1 MTIKFRPGIRI
12 RPGIRARVPLPAVAY
27 TVVPMVYNV
36 NEGTGVTFNVTTLG
50 VPNGTTLYW
59 TVGNTTTTNADFDAI
74 SGTVTINSGA
84 GTFIV
89 TPAEDLTTE
98 SGAAEIFTV
107 SVRTGSTSGPVVA
120 SSASITVND
129 TSLTPP
135 VPSSALFNQPQN
147 DYLSV
152 AQPSYTAA
160 GAGSGGTSGFVGDAP
175 IFKGD
180 YPQPQVGWTAIGTAG
195 DGPYRVTLTSVVD
208 GGATWILYWNART
221 TTNLQKGLNWSLYD
235 PALAPFNLGTTWTVE
250 FSLYMNTSSVGGNQ
264 QGGIWGLLNQGG
276 WATLDSINVALSGG
290 FLQVNRGNNT
300 AYNNIIIGEPV
311 PQQWVHVAIVNNVGT
326 QKVFYN
332 GIQQVE
338 ITGSGVPNSS
348 GTASWT
354 NSTTTLYIGSLNGPG
369 GGGFDGKLTNLRIT
383 DTAEYTSNFTP
394 TLLPVKIPGH
404 TRLLWTPSDQALATD
419 TSDSPHVIT
428 NNGVT
433 VDASYP
439 ASNNLNGSAVF
450 GSSSYM
456 QIGPAGST
464 PWALGTTWT
473 IEWWQKSTNATTVSG
488 LYTIMGQRD
497 GDSVIDIYCQNGN
510 LYAGNNR
517 AICGEP
523 PVGQWVH
530 VAMVTSN
537 GSVKVYYNGVAQTVN
552 AMNYNLQ
559 NSALALYIGCRGNN
573 LFQNFIGKLTNIRI
587 TDTEVYA
594 GNFTPDVLPAV
605 IADHT
610 KLLYTPTV
618 DTMYKLAAG
627 GLAIGTKQIAFNS
640 DYPQVVSGGIITA
653 IVSGNAGLY
662 TINYT
667 MVPDN
672 TVSSIVVKDNSQ
684 QGGAISAVGTT
695 IYYTSPCYRD
705 GYNEITK
712 LYEGSEVDNMSL
724 YFIGNFGKTIVPV
737 SITIT
742 SWN

>member
-1 MTIKFRPGIRI
+1 MSITI
-12 RPGIRARVPLPAVAY
+12 RPGIKLNPGIKVQVPLPPTAY
-27 TVVPMVYNV
+27 TVTPTVYNV

-59 TVGNTTTTNADFDAI
+59 TVGNTTTTNADFVAI

-84 GTFIV
+84 GSFTV
-89 TPAEDLTTE
+89 TPDADLTTE
-98 SGAAEIFTV
+98 GAETFTAQL
-107 SVRTGSTSGPVVA
+107 RTGSTSGTIVA

-152 AQPSYTAA
+152 P
-160 GAGSGGTSGFVGDAP
+160 AGS
-175 IFKGD
+175 
-180 YPQPQVGWTAIGTAG
+180 Y
-195 DGPYRVTLTSVVD
+195 L
-208 GGATWILYWNART
+208 
-221 TTNLQKGLNWSLYD
+221 
-235 PALAPFNLGTTWTVE
+235 NLGTTWTVE

-311 PQQWVHVAIVNNVGT
+311 PQQWVHVAIVNNSGT

-439 ASNNLNGSAVF
+439 ASNDLNGSAVF

-488 LYTIMGQRD
+488 LYTIMGQQA

-510 LYAGNNR
+510 LYAGNGR

-653 IVSGNAGLY
+653 IVSGNAVLY

>member
-12 RPGIRARVPLPAVAY
+12 RPGIRARVPLPPVAY
-27 TVVPMVYNV
+27 TVTPMVYNV
-36 NEGTGVTFNVTTLG
+36 DEGIGLPFYVTTLG
-50 VPNGTTLYW
+50 VPDGTTLYW
-59 TVGNTTTTNADFDAI
+59 TVENITTINADFVAT

-84 GTFIV
+84 GSFTV
-89 TPAEDLTTE
+89 TPAGDLTTE
-98 SGAAEIFTV
+98 GAETFTAQL
-107 SVRTGSTSGPVVA
+107 RTGSTSGTIVA

-135 VPSSALFNQPQN
+135 VPSSGLFNQPQN

-152 AQPSYTAA
+152 AQPSYTAL
-160 GAGSGGTSGFVGDAP
+160 GSAVNHAYLGNISSGN
-175 IFKGD
+175 IFKGS
-180 YPQPQVGWTAIGTAG
+180 YPQPQVGWILIGDSAV
-195 DGPYRVTLTSVVD
+195 GPYQVTLTGVTD
-208 GGATWILYWNART
+208 GGATWNLTWASQYANNLYMDENYT
-221 TTNLQKGLNWSLYD
+221 LYD
-235 PALAPFNLGTTWTVE
+235 PASAPFNLGTTWTVE

-311 PQQWVHVAIVNNVGT
+311 PQQWVHVAIVNNNGT

-354 NSTTTLYIGSLNGPG
+354 NSTTTLYIGSLTG
-369 GGGFDGKLTNLRIT
+369 GCGFDGKLTNLRIT

-394 TLLPVKIPGH
+394 TLLPVNIPGH

-439 ASNNLNGSAVF
+439 ASNDLNGSAVF

-488 LYTIMGQRD
+488 LYTIMGQQA
-497 GDSVIDIYCQNGN
+497 GDTMIDIYYQNGY
-510 LYAGNNR
+510 LHAGNNR
-517 AICGEP
+517 QICAEP

-672 TVSSIVVKDNSQ
+672 TVSSIVVKDGSQ

-705 GYNEITK
+705 GYNDITK
-712 LYEGSEVDNMSL
+712 LYEGSELDNMSL

>member
-12 RPGIRARVPLPAVAY
+12 RPGIRARVPLPPTAY
-27 TVVPMVYNV
+27 TVTPTVYNV
-36 NEGTGVTFNVTTLG
+36 DEGTGVTFNVTTLG
-50 VPNGTTLYW
+50 VPDGTTLYW
-59 TVGNTTTTNADFDAI
+59 TVENITTINADFVAT

-84 GTFIV
+84 GSFTV
-89 TPAEDLTTE
+89 TPAGDLTTE
-98 SGAAEIFTV
+98 GAETFTAQL
-107 SVRTGSTSGPVVA
+107 RTGSTSGTIVA

-147 DYLSV
+147 DYLSM
-152 AQPSYTAA
+152 P
-160 GAGSGGTSGFVGDAP
+160 AGS
-175 IFKGD
+175 
-180 YPQPQVGWTAIGTAG
+180 Y
-195 DGPYRVTLTSVVD
+195 L
-208 GGATWILYWNART
+208 
-221 TTNLQKGLNWSLYD
+221 
-235 PALAPFNLGTTWTVE
+235 NLGTTWTVE

-311 PQQWVHVAIVNNVGT
+311 PQQWVHVAIVNNNGT

-394 TLLPVKIPGH
+394 ILLPVKIPGH

-439 ASNNLNGSAVF
+439 ASNDLNGSAVF

-456 QIGPAGST
+456 QIGPVGST

-488 LYTIMGQRD
+488 LYTIMGQQA
-497 GDSVIDIYCQNGN
+497 GDTMIDIYYQNGN
-510 LYAGNNR
+510 LYAGNGR
-517 AICGEP
+517 AICAEP

-537 GSVKVYYNGVAQTVN
+537 GSVKVYYNGVAQSVN
-552 AMNYNLQ
+552 ALNYNLQ
-559 NSALALYIGCRGNN
+559 NSDLALYIGCRGNY

-672 TVSSIVVKDNSQ
+672 TVSSIVVKDGSQ

>member
-12 RPGIRARVPLPAVAY
+12 RPGIRARVPLPPVAY
-27 TVVPMVYNV
+27 TVTPMVYNV
-36 NEGTGVTFNVTTLG
+36 DEGIGLPFYVTTLG
-50 VPNGTTLYW
+50 VPDGTTLYW
-59 TVGNTTTTNADFDAI
+59 TVGNITTINADFVAT

-84 GTFIV
+84 GSFTV
-89 TPAEDLTTE
+89 TPAGDLTTE
-98 SGAAEIFTV
+98 GAETFTAQL
-107 SVRTGSTSGPVVA
+107 RTGSTSGTIVA

-135 VPSSALFNQPQN
+135 VPSSGLFNQPQN

-152 AQPSYTAA
+152 AQPSYTAL
-160 GAGSGGTSGFVGDAP
+160 GSAVNHAYLGNISSGN
-175 IFKGD
+175 IFKGS
-180 YPQPQVGWTAIGTAG
+180 YPQPQVGWILIGNSAV
-195 DGPYRVTLTSVVD
+195 GPYQVTLTGVTD
-208 GGATWILYWNART
+208 GGATWNLTWASQYANNLYMDENYT
-221 TTNLQKGLNWSLYD
+221 LYD
-235 PALAPFNLGTTWTVE
+235 PASAPFNLGTTWTVE

-311 PQQWVHVAIVNNVGT
+311 PQQWVHVAIVNNNGT

-354 NSTTTLYIGSLNGPG
+354 NSTTTLYIGSLTG
-369 GGGFDGKLTNLRIT
+369 GCGFDGKLTNLRIT

-394 TLLPVKIPGH
+394 TLLPVNIPGH

-439 ASNNLNGSAVF
+439 ASNDLNGSAVF

-488 LYTIMGQRD
+488 LYTIMGQQA
-497 GDSVIDIYCQNGN
+497 GDTMIDIYYQNGY
-510 LYAGNNR
+510 LHAGNNR
-517 AICGEP
+517 QICAEP

-672 TVSSIVVKDNSQ
+672 TVSSIVVKDGSQ

-705 GYNEITK
+705 GYNDITK
-712 LYEGSEVDNMSL
+712 LYEGSELDNMSL

>member
-1 MTIKFRPGIRI
+1 MSITI
-12 RPGIRARVPLPAVAY
+12 RPGIKLNPGIKVQVPLPPTAY
-27 TVVPMVYNV
+27 TVTPTVYNV

-59 TVGNTTTTNADFDAI
+59 TVGNTTTTNADFVAI

-84 GTFIV
+84 GSFTV
-89 TPAEDLTTE
+89 TPDADLTTE
-98 SGAAEIFTV
+98 GAETFTAQL
-107 SVRTGSTSGPVVA
+107 RTGSTSGTIVA

-152 AQPSYTAA
+152 P
-160 GAGSGGTSGFVGDAP
+160 AGS
-175 IFKGD
+175 
-180 YPQPQVGWTAIGTAG
+180 Y
-195 DGPYRVTLTSVVD
+195 L
-208 GGATWILYWNART
+208 
-221 TTNLQKGLNWSLYD
+221 
-235 PALAPFNLGTTWTVE
+235 NLGTTWTVE

-311 PQQWVHVAIVNNVGT
+311 PQQWVHVAIVNNSGT

-439 ASNNLNGSAVF
+439 ASNDLNGSAVF

-488 LYTIMGQRD
+488 LYTIMGQQD

-510 LYAGNNR
+510 LYAGNGR

>member
-12 RPGIRARVPLPAVAY
+12 RPGIRARVPLPPVAY
-27 TVVPMVYNV
+27 TVTPMVYNV
-36 NEGTGVTFNVTTLG
+36 DEGIGLPFYVTTLG
-50 VPNGTTLYW
+50 VPDGTTLYW
-59 TVGNTTTTNADFDAI
+59 TVENITTINADFVAT

-84 GTFIV
+84 GSFTV
-89 TPAEDLTTE
+89 TPAGDLTTE
-98 SGAAEIFTV
+98 GAETFTAQL
-107 SVRTGSTSGPVVA
+107 RTGSTSGTIVA

-135 VPSSALFNQPQN
+135 VPSSGLFNQPQN

-152 AQPSYTAA
+152 AQPSYTALGSA
-160 GAGSGGTSGFVGDAP
+160 GNHAYLGNISSGN
-175 IFKGD
+175 IFKGS
-180 YPQPQVGWTAIGTAG
+180 YPQPQVGWILIGNSAV
-195 DGPYRVTLTSVVD
+195 GPYQVTLTGVTD
-208 GGATWILYWNART
+208 GGATWNLTWASQYANNLYMDENYT
-221 TTNLQKGLNWSLYD
+221 LYD
-235 PALAPFNLGTTWTVE
+235 PASAPFNLGTTWTVE

-311 PQQWVHVAIVNNVGT
+311 PQQWVHVAIVNNNGT

-354 NSTTTLYIGSLNGPG
+354 NSTTTLYIGSLTG
-369 GGGFDGKLTNLRIT
+369 GCGFDGKLTNLRIT

-394 TLLPVKIPGH
+394 TLLPVNIPGH

-439 ASNNLNGSAVF
+439 ASNDLNGSAVF

-488 LYTIMGQRD
+488 LYTIMGQQA
-497 GDSVIDIYCQNGN
+497 GDTMIDIYYQNGY
-510 LYAGNNR
+510 LHAGNNR
-517 AICGEP
+517 QICAEP

-672 TVSSIVVKDNSQ
+672 TVSSIVVKDGSQ

-705 GYNEITK
+705 GYNDITK
-712 LYEGSEVDNMSL
+712 LYEGSELDNMSL

>member
-1 MTIKFRPGIRI
+1 
-12 RPGIRARVPLPAVAY
+12 
-27 TVVPMVYNV
+27 VYNV
-36 NEGTGVTFNVTTLG
+36 DEGTGVTFNVTTLG
-50 VPNGTTLYW
+50 VPDGTTLYW
-59 TVGNTTTTNADFDAI
+59 TVGNITTINADFVAT

-84 GTFIV
+84 GSFTV
-89 TPAEDLTTE
+89 TPAGDLTTE
-98 SGAAEIFTV
+98 GAETFTAQL
-107 SVRTGSTSGPVVA
+107 RTGSTSGTIVA

-135 VPSSALFNQPQN
+135 VPSSGLFNQPQN

-152 AQPSYTAA
+152 AQPSYTALGSA
-160 GAGSGGTSGFVGDAP
+160 GNHAYLGNISSGN
-175 IFKGD
+175 IFKGS
-180 YPQPQVGWTAIGTAG
+180 YPQPQVGWILIGNSAV
-195 DGPYRVTLTSVVD
+195 GPYQVTLTGVTD
-208 GGATWILYWNART
+208 GGATWNLTWASQYANNLYMDENYT
-221 TTNLQKGLNWSLYD
+221 LYD
-235 PALAPFNLGTTWTVE
+235 PASAPFNLGTTWTVE

-311 PQQWVHVAIVNNVGT
+311 PQQWVHVAIVNNSGT

-439 ASNNLNGSAVF
+439 ASNDLNGSAVF

-456 QIGPAGST
+456 QIGPVGST

-488 LYTIMGQRD
+488 LYTIMGQQA
-497 GDSVIDIYCQNGN
+497 GDTMIDIYCQSGN
-510 LYAGNNR
+510 LYAGNGR

-537 GSVKVYYNGVAQTVN
+537 GSVKVYYNGVAQSVN

-559 NSALALYIGCRGNN
+559 NSDLALYIGCRGNN

-653 IVSGNAGLY
+653 TVSGNAGLY

-672 TVSSIVVKDNSQ
+672 TVSSIVVKDGSQ

-695 IYYTSPCYRD
+695 IYYTSPCYLG

-712 LYEGSEVDNMSL
+712 LYEGSEMDNMSL

>member
-1 MTIKFRPGIRI
+1 M
-12 RPGIRARVPLPAVAY
+12 
-27 TVVPMVYNV
+27 
-36 NEGTGVTFNVTTLG
+36 
-50 VPNGTTLYW
+50 
-59 TVGNTTTTNADFDAI
+59 
-74 SGTVTINSGA
+74 
-84 GTFIV
+84 
-89 TPAEDLTTE
+89 
-98 SGAAEIFTV
+98 
-107 SVRTGSTSGPVVA
+107 
-120 SSASITVND
+120 
-129 TSLTPP
+129 
-135 VPSSALFNQPQN
+135 
-147 DYLSV
+147 
-152 AQPSYTAA
+152 
-160 GAGSGGTSGFVGDAP
+160 
-175 IFKGD
+175 
-180 YPQPQVGWTAIGTAG
+180 
-195 DGPYRVTLTSVVD
+195 
-208 GGATWILYWNART
+208 
-221 TTNLQKGLNWSLYD
+221 
-235 PALAPFNLGTTWTVE
+235 
-250 FSLYMNTSSVGGNQ
+250 
-264 QGGIWGLLNQGG
+264 
-276 WATLDSINVALSGG
+276 
-290 FLQVNRGNNT
+290 
-300 AYNNIIIGEPV
+300 
-311 PQQWVHVAIVNNVGT
+311 
-326 QKVFYN
+326 
-332 GIQQVE
+332 
-338 ITGSGVPNSS
+338 
-348 GTASWT
+348 
-354 NSTTTLYIGSLNGPG
+354 
-369 GGGFDGKLTNLRIT
+369 
-383 DTAEYTSNFTP
+383 
-394 TLLPVKIPGH
+394 KIPGH

-439 ASNNLNGSAVF
+439 ASNDLNGSAVF

-488 LYTIMGQRD
+488 LYTIMGQQA

-510 LYAGNNR
+510 LYAGNGR